1 MQTHPLK
8 LVTIICEAL
17 AAPPLQRLLAET
29 GAQGY
34 TMFTVEGSGRQGTRA
49 GEMRELANIQV
60 EVIVSPA
67 VAGQLLARLA
77 QDFFP
82 QFAMVAYE
90 TDIRVLRQ
98 DKFAP

>member
-1 MQTHPLK
+1 
-8 LVTIICEAL
+8 
-17 AAPPLQRLLAET
+17 
-29 GAQGY
+29 
-34 TMFTVEGSGRQGTRA
+34 MFTVEGSGRQGPRA
-49 GEMRELANIQV
+49 GELRELANIQV

-67 VAGQLLARLA
+67 VAVQLLARLA

-82 QFAMVAYE
+82 KFAMVAYE